1 MKIYGVRDFIIV
13 DNLLLKTKDINNK
26 VACHSQCHVLHL
38 CIESYILGH
47 GNLCRYI
54 HSHLG
59 IFIASNKFLITQKYS
74 LFISQYII
82 YNLNEKEQSS
92 I

>member
-1 MKIYGVRDFIIV
+1 MKIYEVRDFIIV
-13 DNLLLKTKDINNK
+13 DNLLLKTKGINDK
-26 VACHSQCHVLHL
+26 GVCHSLCHVPRL
-38 CIESYILGH
+38 CKESYILGH
-47 GNLCRYI
+47 GNLCQYI

-59 IFIASNKFLITQKYS
+59 IFIASNKFLITQKCS
-74 LFISQYII
+74 LFISRYII

>member
-38 CIESYILGH
+38 CVESYILGH
-47 GNLCRYI
+47 GNLCQYI
-54 HSHLG
+54 RSHLG

-82 YNLNEKEQSS
+82 YNLDEKEQFS